1 MLTLV
6 ADLKKLQKRLQF
18 EAEFEDSS
26 TSHPPAEAKT
36 VELQHT
42 TGARPEAPV
51 TAAGS
56 VRRAD
61 SAGSTTRNWLLIAL
75 AGLIVLVGG
84 YFGYRYFSQ
93 GNKQI
98 ESIAVMPFVN
108 TSGNAGIDYLSD
120 GMTETLISSL
130 SQLPKLSVKARSTV
144 FRYKGQEF
152 DLAKIAVEL
161 KVQAILTGRVAQRGD
176 QLTLSLELVD
186 TQTENALWSEQ
197 YNRKLSDLVSLQS
210 EIARD
215 VSSKLKTKLTGVD
228 EQRLTKKYTE
238 NAEAY
243 KLYLQGLF
251 YRNKRTTK
259 DTRKAIEDF
268 ERAVAID
275 SNYALAYAGLA
286 DAQMFYTI
294 YGDAPAADT
303 FPKARELVLKALQL
317 DNDLAEAHSTLG
329 VILFF
334 QDHDFAG
341 WELRSSALLN

>member
-1 MLTLV
+1 
-6 ADLKKLQKRLQF
+6 
-18 EAEFEDSS
+18 
-26 TSHPPAEAKT
+26 
-36 VELQHT
+36 
-42 TGARPEAPV
+42 
-51 TAAGS
+51 
-56 VRRAD
+56 
-61 SAGSTTRNWLLIAL
+61 
-75 AGLIVLVGG
+75 
-84 YFGYRYFSQ
+84 
-93 GNKQI
+93 
-98 ESIAVMPFVN
+98 MPFVN
-108 TSGNAGIDYLSD
+108 TSGNADIDYLSD
-120 GMTETLISSL
+120 GMTETLIGSL
-130 SQLPKLSVKARSTV
+130 SQLPMLSVKARSTV
-144 FRYKGQEF
+144 FRYKDKEF
-152 DLAKIAVEL
+152 DLAKIADEL

-197 YNRKLSDLVSLQS
+197 YNRKQSDLVSLQS

-215 VSSKLKTKLTGVD
+215 VSSKLKTKLTGAD
-228 EQRLTKKYTE
+228 EQKLTKKYTE

-251 YRNKRTTK
+251 YANKRTTK

-334 QDHDFAG
+334 QDHDFPG
-341 WELRSSALLN
+341 WEREVKRALELRPNFGDGHRRDGLRLLWLGRFDEATHGI